1 MAEQR
6 KGQRSRLAKV
16 HAEPRAGA
24 HKTPRNRTEN
34 AMKQECDRLRAELE
48 AARAE
53 IADLRARQT
62 EVLNRIDWVLDALDG
77 LDEANP

>member
-6 KGQRSRLAKV
+6 KGQRSSLAKV
-16 HAEPRAGA
+16 QAGPRAGA
-24 HKTPRNRTEN
+24 HKTPRKSTGGSL
-34 AMKQECDRLRAELE
+34 KLECDRLRAELQ

-62 EVLNRIDWVLDALDG
+62 DVLNRIDWVLESLDG
-77 LDEANP
+77 LEEANS